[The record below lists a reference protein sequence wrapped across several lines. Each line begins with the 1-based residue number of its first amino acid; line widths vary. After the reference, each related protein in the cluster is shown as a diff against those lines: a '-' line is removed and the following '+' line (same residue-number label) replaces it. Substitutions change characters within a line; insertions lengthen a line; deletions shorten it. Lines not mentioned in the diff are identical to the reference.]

1 MRRSASLRPL
11 TFIAL
16 SALALPIF
24 AVQGQEATSRASIQA
39 IPKAER
45 PMLAV
50 RDIEFQ
56 AQLSSDE
63 RRELN
68 QWTALATIFGGRR
81 DATMDARTTIDLLA
95 KQTTTLLQEAVQ
107 ATGNFRL
114 LERNQMDAALS
125 EQDLGNSDRAKAGQG
140 RAEMGEVLVARY
152 VVTGAITKFGQ
163 AKQKK
168 SIGGAVLG
176 GIIGGIAGTKV
187 ENRQQLL
194 DIGLTVKIVEASTNE
209 LIESFTVDGEA
220 LGDKSRRIA
229 GLGGTWGSLAG
240 GAYESSTTGERE
252 RLIAQAL
259 RNAVEQAAVR
269 MVSVRERGDL
279 LAK

>member
-1 MRRSASLRPL
+1 M
-11 TFIAL
+11 
-16 SALALPIF
+16 
-24 AVQGQEATSRASIQA
+24 
-39 IPKAER
+39 
-45 PMLAV
+45 
-50 RDIEFQ
+50 
-56 AQLSSDE
+56 
-63 RRELN
+63 
-68 QWTALATIFGGRR
+68 
-81 DATMDARTTIDLLA
+81 
-95 KQTTTLLQEAVQ
+95 
-107 ATGNFRL
+107 
-114 LERNQMDAALS
+114 
-125 EQDLGNSDRAKAGQG
+125 
-140 RAEMGEVLVARY
+140 LVARY